1 MTTTSA
7 TTGQSPD
14 VLRNAMVDR
23 ILRSRTLSKPVEQA
37 LRQVERHR
45 YVPQAPLAE
54 AYDAE
59 AVITHVFPDGT
70 SLSCA
75 SHPDIVAAML
85 DMLDVQ
91 PGQRILEIGA
101 GTGYNAALL
110 RTLTGPNGTVTT
122 VDINAD
128 VTAGA
133 RRHLDDTGL
142 HDVTVLTRDG
152 AQGAPEHAPFDRLIV
167 TVGAWDIPPAWW
179 DQLLPGGRLVLP
191 LRWRGTTR
199 AVALAKHADRLE
211 AEQMILCGFVPMLGQ
226 DGEKNTTLDPAKSVT
241 IHYDIDQHVDPSAL
255 QGVLARDKSVL
266 WSEVTVHGEEPF
278 DGVWLRLTATHP
290 GTIRIQANQDAVAS
304 GLCTPAVAVR
314 SPALVEDG
322 SLAYFTIRRSDHTPG
337 RWQLGAT
344 GHRAAGRALAEHIID
359 QIDAWGTARTVNPE
373 LSVYPAGT
381 DVPADQT
388 GLQINKSTTR
398 LVLRY

>member
-1 MTTTSA
+1 MNTTA
-7 TTGQSPD
+7 TGATPD
-14 VLRNAMVDR
+14 LLRNAMVDR
-23 ILRSRTLSKPVEQA
+23 IITGRTLSDAVERA
-37 LRQVERHR
+37 MRKVERHR
-45 YVPQAPLAE
+45 YVPQAALSE

-75 SHPDIVAAML
+75 SHPDVVATML

-110 RTLTGPNGTVTT
+110 DTLNGPDGSVTT

-142 HDVTVLTRDG
+142 HHVIVLTRDG
-152 AQGAPEHAPFDRLIV
+152 AEGAPEHAPFDRLIV
-167 TVGAWDIPPAWW
+167 TVGAWDIPPTWW
-179 DQLLPGGRLVLP
+179 DQLVPGGRLVLP

-199 AVALAKHADRLE
+199 AVALVKRADHWDADR
-211 AEQMILCGFVPMLGQ
+211 MTLCGFVPMLGQ
-226 DGEKNTTLDPAKSVT
+226 DGEKTATIDPGKLVAL
-241 IHYDIDQHVDPSAL
+241 HYDTDQPIDPNAL
-255 QGVLARDKSVL
+255 QGTLTRDKNAL
-266 WSEVTVHGEEPF
+266 WSDVTVHGEEPF
-278 DGVWLRLTATHP
+278 DGVWLRLAAAHS
-290 GTIRIQANQDAVAS
+290 GTVRIQADQAAVTS

-322 SLAYFTIRRSDHTPG
+322 SLAYFTIRRSDQTSG

-344 GHRAAGRALAEHIID
+344 GHGPAGHTLAEHIVK
-359 QIDAWGTARTVNPE
+359 QIDAWGAARTTNPA
-373 LSVYPAGT
+373 LTVYPAGT
-381 DVPADQT
+381 EVPADQH
-388 GLQINKSTTR
+388 GMQISKPSGR
-398 LVLRY
+398 LVLHY